1 MSERSNIQ
9 PQAVSQPTVDHSL
22 EQVLLFLVG
31 VMQGVAL
38 VTFPAI
44 STVLTSANGYGLSS
58 SSYGLIFLPQVIAAI
73 AASFLGGRLSRW
85 WGAKDLLLLG
95 LMADAASMG
104 VLLLSSLWIH
114 ESTVALPMLL
124 MATALMGFGFGA
136 VVPLLNTFI
145 ADFQPQ
151 RVDQSILMLNALL
164 GLGTA
169 LAPALAALVVGP
181 GIWWLLPLIVLVVA
195 ALLLV
200 ACRAQPLQLSS
211 NLQDMGATT
220 GAKRGNHGLLVLFV
234 LVAILYGL
242 IETLNGNWSVLL
254 MSRRVGSPP
263 QIASLALTVFWAM
276 VTIGRLF
283 FSGVSRWLT
292 PKLLLPGLPV
302 FLAVILVAI
311 SRLTSG
317 DDTTALV
324 LFALAGFGCSA
335 MLPLIISFGQKR
347 LVWLGE
353 SVAGL
358 LIASYQLGFGL
369 AAFGGGTLQEG
380 LHLSIS
386 TLFGLGAWVALALAL
401 FSIWVVTSRSMASL
415 PQRS

>member
-1 MSERSNIQ
+1 MRDLSDAQLR
-9 PQAVSQPTVDHSL
+9 AVPESTADHSL
-22 EQVLLFLVG
+22 EQVVLLLVG

-44 STVLTSANGYGLSS
+44 STVLTSTNGYGLSS

-73 AASFLGGRLSRW
+73 AASFLGGKFSRL

-95 LMADAASMG
+95 LMADTASMG

-114 ESTVALPMLL
+114 EPTVALPMLL
-124 MATALMGFGFGA
+124 TATALMGFGFGA

-181 GIWWLLPLIVLVVA
+181 GIWWLLPLIVLVAA

-211 NLQDMGATT
+211 NVQDG
-220 GAKRGNHGLLVLFV
+220 GAKAGLQPGAPGLLVLFV

-254 MSRRVGSPP
+254 MSRRVESQP
-263 QIASLALTVFWAM
+263 QIASMALTVFWAM

-302 FLAVILVAI
+302 FLAVVLVAI

-317 DDTTALV
+317 DDSSALV

-335 MLPLIISFGQKR
+335 MLPLIISFGQTR
-347 LVWLGE
+347 LNWLGE

-369 AAFGGGTLQEG
+369 AAFGGGTLQQA
-380 LHLSIS
+380 LQLPIS
-386 TLFGLGAWVALALAL
+386 TLFGWGAWVALALAL
-401 FSIWVVTSRSMASL
+401 LSVCIIAPKGLASL
-415 PQRS
+415 SQR

>member
-1 MSERSNIQ
+1 MRDLSDAQLR
-9 PQAVSQPTVDHSL
+9 AVPESTADHSL
-22 EQVLLFLVG
+22 EQVVLLLVG

-44 STVLTSANGYGLSS
+44 STVLTSTNGYGLSS

-73 AASFLGGRLSRW
+73 AASFLGGKLSRL

-95 LMADAASMG
+95 LMADTASMG

-114 ESTVALPMLL
+114 EPTVALPMLL
-124 MATALMGFGFGA
+124 TATALMGFGFGA

-181 GIWWLLPLIVLVVA
+181 GIWWLLPLIVLVAA

-211 NLQDMGATT
+211 KVQDGGAMAGLQPGAP
-220 GAKRGNHGLLVLFV
+220 GLLVLFV

-254 MSRRVGSPP
+254 MSRRVESPP
-263 QIASLALTVFWAM
+263 QIASMALTVFWAM

-302 FLAVILVAI
+302 FLAVVLVAI

-317 DDTTALV
+317 DDSSALV

-347 LVWLGE
+347 LNWLGE

-369 AAFGGGTLQEG
+369 AAFGGGTLQQA
-380 LHLSIS
+380 LQLPIS
-386 TLFGLGAWVALALAL
+386 TLFGWGAWVALALAL
-401 FSIWVVTSRSMASL
+401 LSVCIIAPKGLASL
-415 PQRS
+415 SQR

>member
-1 MSERSNIQ
+1 MRDLSDAQLR
-9 PQAVSQPTVDHSL
+9 AVPESTADHSL
-22 EQVLLFLVG
+22 EQVVLLLVG

-44 STVLTSANGYGLSS
+44 STVLTSTNGYGLSS

-73 AASFLGGRLSRW
+73 AASFLGGKFSRL

-95 LMADAASMG
+95 LMADTASMG

-114 ESTVALPMLL
+114 EPTVALPMLL
-124 MATALMGFGFGA
+124 TATALMGFGFGA

-181 GIWWLLPLIVLVVA
+181 GIWWLLPLIVLVAA

-211 NLQDMGATT
+211 NVQDG
-220 GAKRGNHGLLVLFV
+220 GAKAGLQPGAPGLLVLFV

-254 MSRRVGSPP
+254 MSRRVESPP
-263 QIASLALTVFWAM
+263 QIASMALTVFWAM

-302 FLAVILVAI
+302 FLAVVLVAI

-317 DDTTALV
+317 DDSSALV

-347 LVWLGE
+347 LNWLGE

-369 AAFGGGTLQEG
+369 AAFGGGTLQQA
-380 LHLSIS
+380 LQLPIS
-386 TLFGLGAWVALALAL
+386 TLFGWGAWVTLALAL
-401 FSIWVVTSRSMASL
+401 LSVCIIAPKGLASL
-415 PQRS
+415 SQR

>member
-1 MSERSNIQ
+1 MRDLSDAQLR
-9 PQAVSQPTVDHSL
+9 AVPESTADHSL
-22 EQVLLFLVG
+22 EQLVLLLVG

-44 STVLTSANGYGLSS
+44 STVLTSTNGYGLST

-73 AASFLGGRLSRW
+73 AASFLGGKLSRL

-95 LMADAASMG
+95 LMADMASMG

-114 ESTVALPMLL
+114 EPTVALPMLL
-124 MATALMGFGFGA
+124 AATSLMGFGFGA

-169 LAPALAALVVGP
+169 LAPALAALLVGP
-181 GIWWLLPLIVLVVA
+181 GIWWLLPLIVLVAA

-200 ACRAQPLQLSS
+200 ACRVQPLQLSS
-211 NLQDMGATT
+211 NVQDGGATA
-220 GAKRGNHGLLVLFV
+220 GPHPVAPGLLVLFV

-254 MSRRVGSPP
+254 MSRRVESQP
-263 QIASLALTVFWAM
+263 QIASMALTVFWAM

-302 FLAVILVAI
+302 FLAVVLVAI

-317 DDTTALV
+317 DDRSALL

-335 MLPLIISFGQKR
+335 MLPLIISFGQKQ
-347 LVWLGE
+347 LNWLGE

-369 AAFGGGTLQEG
+369 AAFGGGTLQQA
-380 LHLSIS
+380 LQLPIS
-386 TLFGLGAWVALALAL
+386 TLFGWGAWVALILAML
-401 FSIWVVTSRSMASL
+401 SVCVIAPKGLAPLS
-415 PQRS
+415 QR

>member
-1 MSERSNIQ
+1 MRDRFDAQ
-9 PQAVSQPTVDHSL
+9 LRTVPNSTIDHSF
-22 EQVLLFLVG
+22 EQLLLLLVG

-73 AASFLGGRLSRW
+73 AASFLGGKLSRL
-85 WGAKDLLLLG
+85 WGAKHLLLLG
-95 LMADAASMG
+95 LMANTASMG
-104 VLLLSSLWIH
+104 VLLLSYLWIH
-114 ESTVALPMLL
+114 EPTVALPMLL
-124 MATALMGFGFGA
+124 TATALMGFGFGA

-151 RVDQSILMLNALL
+151 KVDQSILMLNALL

-181 GIWWLLPLIVLVVA
+181 GIWWLLPLLVLVAA
-195 ALLLV
+195 ALLLL

-211 NLQDMGATT
+211 NDQDR
-220 GAKRGNHGLLVLFV
+220 GAKAGLQPGSPGLLVLFV

-254 MSRRVGSPP
+254 MSRRVESPP
-263 QIASLALTVFWAM
+263 QIASMALTVFWAM

-302 FLAVILVAI
+302 FLAVVLVAI

-317 DDTTALV
+317 DESSALV

-335 MLPLIISFGQKR
+335 MLPLIISVGQKR
-347 LVWLGE
+347 LNWLGE

-369 AAFGGGTLQEG
+369 AAFGGGSLQQA
-380 LHLSIS
+380 LQLPIS
-386 TLFGLGAWVALALAL
+386 TLFGWGAWVALALAL
-401 FSIWVVTSRSMASL
+401 LSVCIIVPKGLASL
-415 PQRS
+415 SQR